1 MPGESPVAR
10 LIYLLGSQVVLEMLT
25 KRAVRRFYRQ
35 WSPRVFAFCRLL
47 FGDEAQAENATQ
59 TAFQGYLERDLPLEW
74 VGIPAF
80 LFMFAL
86 DHARN
91 GMPPRTT
98 APQALRLEDAILA
111 LPVKDRAVFIL
122 RNIMD
127 FEEFV
132 VGEIA
137 EIPVNEVRRR
147 LVRSLR
153 CVREL
158 LTKDYFKERG
168 K

>member
-1 MPGESPVAR
+1 
-10 LIYLLGSQVVLEMLT
+10 MLT
-25 KRAVRRFYRQ
+25 KRSVRRFYKQ
-35 WSPRVFAFCRLL
+35 WSPKVFAFCQLL
-47 FGDEAQAENATQ
+47 FTDQAEAEKATAW
-59 TAFQGYLERDLPLEW
+59 AFHAYVERDLPLEW
-74 VGIPAF
+74 AGIPAF

-91 GMPPRTT
+91 GAPQGTT

-122 RNIMD
+122 RNVMD

-147 LVRSLR
+147 WMRSLR
-153 CVREL
+153 CVREWL
-158 LTKDYFKERG
+158 PKDYFKERG